1 MFCPKCGEENP
12 DTNKFCRECG
22 VALTSPSN
30 TVQPVSSPIR
40 IPKDLTLTDGEIP
53 LWFGQMSWASMWLVV
68 LIAIVFFF
76 TIILIPLSIILLLIA
91 GINVWTSEYFISN
104 KRIYIKR
111 GLISRTLNDI
121 KIEWVTNIF
130 VRQGVSGRILNFGN
144 VGISTPGEAAGAIG
158 FFGVANPISVK
169 AIIENTL
176 AKYKKNS

>member
-1 MFCPKCGEENP
+1 MFCPKCGKENP

-22 VALTSPSN
+22 AALTSPSN
-30 TVQPVSSPIR
+30 TVQPVSSSIR

-68 LIAIVFFF
+68 LIAVVFFI
-76 TIILIPLSIILLLIA
+76 TIILIPLSIIFLLIA
-91 GINVWTSEYFISN
+91 WINIWTSEYFISS

-130 VRQGVSGRILNFGN
+130 VRQGISGRILNFGN

-158 FFGVANPISVK
+158 FFGVANPIAVK

-176 AKYKKNS
+176 AKYKKNI